1 MDSSTQPG
9 ADQEGHPMDFLLEEE
24 FNLPTAGEIRQ
35 GWIVEK
41 RPHELLVDIGA
52 KSEGIIPSQEYDKL
66 DQSTRDAFEVGEE
79 VTIFV
84 VNPEDA
90 NGNVILS
97 YSKAAEEEDW
107 NLAQKHLENK
117 SAFTGKIIGINRG
130 GVIVR
135 MGQLRGFVPNSQ
147 LDYGRFPDRSINQ
160 EQLQKLVGK
169 KITVKILEVDRQRGR
184 LIMSERASMRERR
197 ESQRQELLENIKVG
211 DEFTGRVINLTSY
224 GALVDIGGIEG
235 LVHLSELSWK
245 RVKTPA
251 DILNVGDEIQVAV
264 LSIDL
269 EQQRIALSLKQL
281 ETDPWTIVD
290 ELYSEGQLIEA
301 TITKLT
307 KFGAFAR
314 IKDDYELEGLI
325 HISELAQ
332 DHVNHPREIVKAED
346 EVTVRIIRI
355 APEQRQLGLSLK
367 QVDSAEYID
376 ADMAML
382 SSN

>member
-1 MDSSTQPG
+1 MQSG
-9 ADQEGHPMDFLLEEE
+9 ADQQGHPMDFLLEEE
-24 FNLPTAGEIRQ
+24 FNLPTAGDIRQ

-41 RPHELLVDIGA
+41 RSHELLVDIGA

-66 DQSTRDAFEVGEE
+66 DQTIRDAFTVGEE
-79 VTIFV
+79 VTVFV

-90 NGNVILS
+90 EGNVILS

-107 NLAQKHLENK
+107 KLAQEHLEK
-117 SAFTGKIIGINRG
+117 KTAYTGKVIGTNRG

-147 LDYGRFPDRSINQ
+147 LDYTRFPERNINQ
-160 EQLQKLVGK
+160 EQVQKLVGK
-169 KITVKILEVDRQRGR
+169 KLTVKILEVDRQRSR

-197 ESQRQELLENIKVG
+197 ESQRREVLERIQPG
-211 DEFTGRVINLTSY
+211 DVVNGRVINLTNY
-224 GALVDIGGIEG
+224 GAFVDIGGIEG

-245 RVKTPA
+245 RVKSPA
-251 DILNVGDEIQVAV
+251 DVLSVGDKIQVAILNVDQ
-264 LSIDL
+264 

-281 ETDPWTIVD
+281 ETDPWTMID
-290 ELYSEGQLIEA
+290 QLYSEGQLIDA

-314 IKDDYELEGLI
+314 LNDDYELEGLI

-367 QVDSAEYID
+367 QVDSAEFIE

>member
-9 ADQEGHPMDFLLEEE
+9 AGQETHPMEFLLEEE
-24 FNLPTAGEIRQ
+24 FNLPIAGEIRQ

-52 KSEGIIPSQEYDKL
+52 KSEGVIPNQEYDKL
-66 DQSTRDAFEVGEE
+66 DQAVRDSFVIGEE
-79 VTIFV
+79 VTVLV
-84 VNPEDA
+84 VNPEDQD
-90 NGNVILS
+90 GNVILS
-97 YSKAAEEEDW
+97 YAKAAEEEDW
-107 NLAQKHLENK
+107 QQALQHMNEKTAYV
-117 SAFTGKIIGINRG
+117 GKVVGINRG

-135 MGQLRGFVPNSQ
+135 MGELRGFVPNSQ
-147 LDYGRFPDRSINQ
+147 LDYGRFPDKNVGQ

-169 KITVKILEVDRQRGR
+169 KLTVKILEVDRERGR
-184 LIMSERASMRERR
+184 LIMSERAAMRERR
-197 ESQRQELLENIKVG
+197 ENQRQELLETINPG
-211 DEFTGRVINLTSY
+211 DVFTGRVINLTNY
-224 GALVDIGGIEG
+224 GAFVDIGGIEG

-251 DILNVGDEIQVAV
+251 DVLNVGDEIKVAV
-264 LSIDL
+264 LSIDQ

-290 ELYSEGQLIEA
+290 QLYTEGQLIEA

-314 IKDDYELEGLI
+314 LNDDYELEGLI

-332 DHVNHPREIVKAED
+332 DHINHPREIVKVED
-346 EVTVRIIRI
+346 TVTVRIIRI
-355 APEQRQLGLSLK
+355 ASDQRQLGLSLK
-367 QVDSAEYID
+367 QVDSAAYIET
-376 ADMAML
+376 DMAL
-382 SSN
+382 LGSN